1 MRLVRRLVFYLFAV
15 AYLIGCPLT
24 IAYALGYLYEPG
36 TEHGLVQTGLIALST
51 EPPGATVYLN
61 NKRYTKKTPTLLRGL
76 LPGAYQLRVSLRDHQ
91 AWTRTVGVEG
101 AKAAAYEHILLAPSA
116 WRPETVVAEPFAQLV
131 PLSGDR
137 FAVLLAGPTLGEAMV
152 LDVRERQPRP
162 LLPVLSPWRQARLI
176 DQLAVAGAPAL
187 LARVEVR
194 GGERLIWLD
203 VRSEDTAIED
213 VSRYLLT
220 RPVWA
225 GEPSGKHRFVL
236 FDDGTLAALDDP
248 ARSVLAMDVR
258 GAGLAGHRLYALQ
271 GSGRVNR
278 MDLDGRERETLLHDA
293 PLGRRLF
300 GARGFFRIVVSND
313 RLLLFWGEQ
322 GRLLTNRLPYR
333 FAREGITGLA
343 PDPRT
348 SRVLLWRRHAIGVL
362 DDGPMEAEEP
372 EAFAR
377 GPRLRW
383 LIRGLTR
390 VEQAYWAYDASHAL
404 VLDADMLRLVEID
417 LDAPML
423 AADVVP
429 VKRKTGVLYTEPDGA
444 VYFLSAVDGY
454 LMRLEILPRRE
465 RLSLTLPDRRE
476 LTVPP
481 GVRR

>member
-1 MRLVRRLVFYLFAV
+1 MRLVRRLVFYLFAA

-91 AWTRTVGVEG
+91 AWTRTVTVEG

-116 WRPETVVAEPFAQLV
+116 WRPETVVAEQFEQLV

-213 VSRYLLT
+213 VSQYLLT

-225 GEPSGKHRFVL
+225 GEPSGKRRFVL

-248 ARSVLAMDVR
+248 ARSVLATDVR
-258 GAGLAGHRLYALQ
+258 GAGLAGHRLYVLDA
-271 GSGRVNR
+271 SGRLDR
-278 MDLDGRERETLLHDA
+278 MDLEGRDRETLLQHA
-293 PLGRRLF
+293 PLGRRFF
-300 GARGFFRIVVSND
+300 GAHGFFRIVAPDD
-313 RLLLFWGEQ
+313 RLLLLWSEQ

-348 SRVLLWRRHAIGVL
+348 SRVLLWRRHALGVL
-362 DDGPMEAEEP
+362 DDGPVDEDPA
-372 EAFAR
+372 AFAR

-417 LDAPML
+417 VDAPTPS
-423 AADVVP
+423 ADVVP
-429 VKRKTGVLYTEPDGA
+429 VKRKTSVLYTESEGA
-444 VYFLSAVDGY
+444 VYFLSAADGH
-454 LMRLEILPRRE
+454 LMRLALLPRRE
-465 RLSLTLPDRRE
+465 RLSLTLPARRE